1 MGSGKGRR
9 HEGGRGCLP
18 TILGKAS
25 PTLWTG
31 FDVVSW
37 VPQGSAFLKAV
48 QLLRGRAQAACSIPA
63 ESFFFP
69 HRTSRLG
76 PAEVPAA
83 KTVHSEGRPCSA
95 FPPGPAQ
102 ADLVSASCSGG
113 CSYSYRYLFKE
124 PFWICQ
130 KGRYSNRKQARNIK
144 GEVQMASTCTRKMCN
159 LASNWWKVIEP
170 EGIWWGGGRT
180 VLCCLTI

>member
-1 MGSGKGRR
+1 MLTHNTGKGKSYVTDRLW
-9 HEGGRGCLP
+9 HGQLSPSGQGCTAAEGE
-18 TILGKAS
+18 S
-25 PTLWTG
+25 PSSV
-31 FDVVSW
+31 FHSCW
-37 VPQGSAFLKAV
+37 VL
-48 QLLRGRAQAACSIPA
+48 
-63 ESFFFP
+63 FFP

-83 KTVHSEGRPCSA
+83 KAVHSEGRPCSA

-130 KGRYSNRKQARNIK
+130 KGRYSNRKQARNMNRQCIK
-144 GEVQMASTCTRKMCN
+144 GEVQMASTCIRKMCN

-170 EGIWWGGGRT
+170 EGIW
-180 VLCCLTI
+180 